1 MWSKLKDWLGTDFMD
16 GFIKL
21 FFGSAFGQ
29 ILVFLSGPI
38 LASLYTP
45 DDFGTYALMSSVAGL
60 LSVVATGSY
69 EFAIVTAKSDGDA
82 ETLSVVAM
90 LLSVLFSLLTFV
102 AILLMIVL
110 AIPWGSTL
118 LGFGWLLVPVFVLL
132 QGVFNTS
139 NYFLNR
145 VQRYGAISKGRLL
158 RSVSMVATQ
167 VSLGFAKH
175 GLGLYIGMLVGHFV
189 AAAFQFRLI
198 SRHIVSGVKSFSLRR
213 AWQVAKQNY
222 RFPLFLMPDQLLN
235 ELSVQSPV
243 LLLQAFFSSSA
254 VGLYALSQK
263 FLSLPVAMVGNSIG
277 QVFFRKAAILS
288 EGTPELSLVTR
299 RLFRFLFWLGVV
311 PFSTLMVF
319 GDAIFELFFGAEW
332 VQSGL
337 YAQLISPWLLFVL
350 IGSPLSKLFTVQQR
364 QGQSLVLNA
373 SLFCLRVA
381 ALLVGSLAFG
391 SEAIA
396 VGLFAAVSFFF
407 WVFLAFYNL
416 RLARVGVLP
425 LAIEVVLGW
434 GVTCAVLFMVRL
446 MIL

>member
-1 MWSKLKDWLGTDFMD
+1 
-16 GFIKL
+16 
-21 FFGSAFGQ
+21 
-29 ILVFLSGPI
+29 
-38 LASLYTP
+38 
-45 DDFGTYALMSSVAGL
+45 
-60 LSVVATGSY
+60 
-69 EFAIVTAKSDGDA
+69 
-82 ETLSVVAM
+82 
-90 LLSVLFSLLTFV
+90 
-102 AILLMIVL
+102 
-110 AIPWGSTL
+110 
-118 LGFGWLLVPVFVLL
+118 
-132 QGVFNTS
+132 
-139 NYFLNR
+139 
-145 VQRYGAISKGRLL
+145 
-158 RSVSMVATQ
+158 
-167 VSLGFAKH
+167 
-175 GLGLYIGMLVGHFV
+175 
-189 AAAFQFRLI
+189 
-198 SRHIVSGVKSFSLRR
+198 
-213 AWQVAKQNY
+213 
-222 RFPLFLMPDQLLN
+222 MPDQLLN

-254 VGLYALSQK
+254 VGLYALPQK

-311 PFSTLMVF
+311 PFSVLIVF

-434 GVTCAVLFMVRL
+434 GVTCAALFMVRL